1 VKLLTSIFK
10 WVVFSNIWI
19 SLGVGATTYVGMK
32 KGIVPFDIQYCLIAG
47 LATLFAYNIQ
57 RIFKLEDGILIPS
70 ERHIW
75 IEKNRNI
82 ILVLSIFGGTAG
94 LLFSI
99 YTLTFNS
106 VICSVPFLL
115 LVLLYAYSIGKLKA
129 LRELPFAKIT
139 IISAVWTWTIAVLP
153 VVNKGIHLDIVN
165 WWYILFIFLFVFAL
179 CIPFDIRDIDND
191 KSKIKTLPIVIG
203 KKNAIFVSL
212 TILAACLYI
221 AFYFNWLELEAL
233 VVISSLL
240 VILSNKKRSE
250 LFYTG
255 LLDGMFLLLY
265 VIYRLYAVI
274 L

>member
-1 VKLLTSIFK
+1 
-10 WVVFSNIWI
+10 
-19 SLGVGATTYVGMK
+19 
-32 KGIVPFDIQYCLIAG
+32 
-47 LATLFAYNIQ
+47 
-57 RIFKLEDGILIPS
+57 
-70 ERHIW
+70 
-75 IEKNRNI
+75 
-82 ILVLSIFGGTAG
+82 LVLSIFGGTAG
-94 LLFSI
+94 LSFSI

-153 VVNKGIHLDIVN
+153 VVNKGIRLDIIN
-165 WWYILFIFLFVFAL
+165 WWYIFFIFLFVFAL
-179 CIPFDIRDIDND
+179 CIPFDIRDIEND
-191 KSKIKTLPIVIG
+191 KRKIKTLPIVIG

-212 TILAACLYI
+212 AILTICLYI